1 MVCVNER
8 AAIEP
13 ADLPLYFAYGSNLD
27 PAQME
32 LRCPGH
38 RVLCRA
44 RLHDH
49 VLAFHGESR
58 TWGGAVASIDPHAG
72 SIVHGVVYELRP
84 QDFTRLD
91 RAEGY
96 VAAGDPRNSYERVQ
110 LPVEL
115 ENGEMLE
122 VFTYIRS
129 GPEPPGL
136 PTRDYRWAI
145 LSGMRHHGLPAEAIA
160 AVAALVV
167 KN

>member
-1 MVCVNER
+1 MDDR
-8 AAIEP
+8 AAIDP

-32 LRCPGH
+32 IRCPGH

-58 TWGGAVASIDPHAG
+58 TWGGAVASVDPRAG
-72 SIVHGVVYELRP
+72 SIVHGVVYELGAG
-84 QDFTRLD
+84 DFERLD

-96 VAAGDPRNSYERVQ
+96 VAPGDSRNSYERVQ
-110 LPVEL
+110 MPVEL

-122 VFTYIRS
+122 VFTYVRS
-129 GPEPPGL
+129 GPEPAGL

-160 AVAALVV
+160 AVSALEVRG
-167 KN
+167 

>member
-1 MVCVNER
+1 MTER
-8 AAIEP
+8 TAVEP
-13 ADLPLYFAYGSNLD
+13 AALPLYFAYGSNLD
-27 PAQME
+27 PRQME

-58 TWGGAVASIDPHAG
+58 TWGGAVASVDPRAD

-84 QDFTRLD
+84 GDFARLD

-96 VAAGDPRNSYERVQ
+96 AGPGEPGNRYERVQ
-110 LPVEL
+110 FPVEL
-115 ENGEMLE
+115 ENGETIE
-122 VFTYIRS
+122 AFTYIRP
-129 GPEPPGL
+129 GPELPAL
-136 PTRDYRWAI
+136 PTRDYRWKI

-160 AVAALVV
+160 AVEAAEV
-167 KN
+167 KD

>member
-1 MVCVNER
+1 MNER
-8 AAIEP
+8 TAIEP
-13 ADLPLYFAYGSNLD
+13 GALPLYFAYGSNLD
-27 PAQME
+27 PALME
-32 LRCPGH
+32 LRCPDH

-58 TWGGAVASIDPHAG
+58 IWGGAVAAADPHAG

-84 QDFTRLD
+84 GDFERLD

-96 VAAGDPRNSYERVQ
+96 VAAGDSRNSYERVQ

-115 ENGEMLE
+115 ENGETIE
-122 VFTYIRS
+122 VFTYVLAA
-129 GPEPPGL
+129 PAPPGL

-160 AVAALVV
+160 AVAAIGVRD
-167 KN
+167 